1 MQIPSG
7 VYTKYAEAMSMFID
21 VANFGTPCKLIY
33 ASVETSSITLPDVRQ
48 HLTMSPPAGK
58 MGSVRGTETTR
69 IVGTMEEVVLRA
81 YWDKKSFRKISDI
94 DMPDGGC
101 MTIAGLDLLD
111 NFKRAQALIISSDR
125 SSEYRY
131 VKIAEPLVWGLNSN
145 YAVAYWGRS

>member
-21 VANFGTPCKLIY
+21 TANFGVPCKLVY
-33 ASVETSSITLPDVRQ
+33 ASVETLSATLPDVKQR
-48 HLTMSPPAGK
+48 LTMSPPVGS

-69 IVGTMEEVVLRA
+69 VVETVEEVTLRV
-81 YWDKKSFRKISDI
+81 YSDKKSFRKISDLV
-94 DMPDGGC
+94 MPDGGC

-131 VKIAEPLVWGLNSN
+131 IKIAEPLIWGLNGN
-145 YAVAYWGRS
+145 YAVAYWGRA